1 METGRAL
8 AEDGISLKSLRADG
22 YKAVFVGIGLPDP
35 KKIPIF
41 QELTQ
46 DMGFYTSKDFLPMV
60 AQSSKSGKI
69 NHLFFK
75 PFAIINLL
83 MTFCCACRVWVSI

>member
-8 AEDGISLKSLRADG
+8 GKDDITLKSLEEKG
-22 YKAVFVGIGLPDP
+22 YKAVFIGIGLPDP

-41 QELTQ
+41 EDLTE

-60 AQSSKSGKI
+60 AQASKPGK
-69 NHLFFK
+69 
-75 PFAIINLL
+75 AV
-83 MTFCCACRVWVSI
+83 RS